1 MSERNVLAHIA
12 KTTCRDESFRQPDG
26 RGSRVLAYVDVLHC
40 SGDIAANVRL
50 RANAIVYLV
59 KQATDGKGRTSRTRL
74 PRAVDFAGP
83 LLRRG
88 FITNAAKKA
97 KKEEDPD
104 RKYPAGVKVSR

>member
-12 KTTCRDESFRQPDG
+12 KTTCRDECFRQPDG

-50 RANAIVYLV
+50 RANAVYLV
-59 KQATDGKGRTSRTRL
+59 KRATDEKGRTSRTLL
-74 PRAVDFAGP
+74 PRAVAGP

-88 FITNAAKKA
+88 FITKAAKKN
-97 KKEEDPD
+97 EDPD
-104 RKYPAGVKVSR
+104 RKYRADVKVSR